1 MSAPPQPWVF
11 FFSVVPVER
20 CASALLTSVLSEA
33 LIRVAST
40 GTSRISTEPSDRLFR
55 SAKSGAVTTVSPE
68 LCAIAVRRFSPLNR
82 SASWRRRKVPG
93 AASGKALSA
102 QSSNR
107 VPVVTFS
114 GASRCGRAPGAN
126 AKEVGSR
133 SGSAGSV
140 TLSGTRQATPSRTL

>member
-40 GTSRISTEPSDRLFR
+40 GTVGRISTEPSDRLFR

-93 AASGKALSA
+93 
-102 QSSNR
+102 R
-107 VPVVTFS
+107 P
-114 GASRCGRAPGAN
+114 RGRP
-126 AKEVGSR
+126 
-133 SGSAGSV
+133 
-140 TLSGTRQATPSRTL
+140 